1 MTCIF
6 SLFLLVGYLPG
17 RVGFQFVETYAWI
30 PVFGIQ
36 YKVGADGLS
45 IALVVLTTTLTW
57 IAILSSFKPIQTRIK
72 EYMISFLV
80 LEVGMIGVFLAL
92 DTFLFYIFWEIVLVP
107 MYLII
112 GIWGGANR
120 IYATIKFVLYTLV
133 GSLLMLVAILATA
146 YAFQLGHG
154 GSWTGAFDFEQ
165 LRAFSATGGFSGG
178 LEIAA
183 FLAFFLAFAIKV
195 PMFPFHTWLPDAHT
209 EAPTA
214 GSVILAAVLLKL
226 GAYGF
231 IRFAIPL
238 YPDAAET
245 FAPAIIVLSLIA
257 IIYGAIVA
265 LVQPDLKRLVAYSS
279 VSHMGFVTL
288 GIFVFTEQGLQG
300 AILQM
305 INHGLI
311 TGALFLLVGVIYER
325 THDRTI
331 AKMGG
336 LSART
341 PVYAAVFGFFVF
353 ASAGL
358 PGLSGFVGEF
368 LVLVGTFE
376 VLPYAAVV
384 ATFVMVLAAGY
395 LLYMYGRIVFGEVSD
410 FLAGP
415 GRPPDRHD
423 ARRGPHAGAAGH
435 ARRDLRPAARAAAQ
449 PRLGH
454 GHIDAQH
461 GQALGSD
468 RDPAERRHRAAGP
481 AGRARARPDRL
492 GSAPPAAGSARARRR
507 GRPLSWQDFVTISP
521 LVAGILT
528 AVAILVVDLIRPGKS
543 SVAVG
548 VALTGL
554 AITALLTIA
563 VGAGTMPS
571 MAFGGA
577 YKVDALTTFLD
588 VLFIAIIAM
597 SIVFGPDYL
606 VPRGLPVA
614 EFASILVFAMT
625 GAMLISASADLL
637 LLFLGLELMV
647 LPGYMLAAF
656 HKTDAFSTEGAIK
669 YFLLGSFSSA
679 IFLFGLSFVWG
690 LTGTTR
696 IDAIAADLGKVVA
709 GAAPLSPGLAMGLAF
724 LTTGVAFKIAAVPF
738 HYWTPD
744 AYQGSPTPI
753 TGYLSVGPKVG
764 AFALILRLFVEAL
777 GPLADWWMPV
787 VIVLATLTMTLG
799 NLVALTQ
806 DNVKRML
813 AYSSIAHTGYMLV
826 GLAAWAGDPQNRS
839 DGISALLFYGVAYAF
854 MNLGAFA
861 VIAALQKRTGV
872 TSSLG
877 TFAGLGRRE
886 PLLGVLMTLFLL
898 SLTGIPPTAG
908 FFAKTEVI
916 LAAVEAGG
924 PLTILAIITVL
935 NAAVAAF
942 YYLRVVVYM
951 FMRDSTSDAPPLRH
965 GALLWGG
972 LTAASALTILLG
984 LFPTGLLDAAGAA
997 ANAIVPRIG
1006 S

>member
-1 MTCIF
+1 MNVTSIPLLSIVIFLPLIGALAVAILPASSARGVALGFAVVTFVF

-45 IALVVLTTTLTW
+45 IALVVLTTTLSW

-231 IRFAIPL
+231 IRFAVPL

-384 ATFVMVLAAGY
+384 ATFVMILAAGY
-395 LLYMYGRIVFGEVSD
+395 LLYMYGRVVFGEVSD
-410 FLAGP
+410 FLSGLGDHLTDMTPVEILTLVPLGTLVVIFGLQP
-415 GRPPDRHD
+415 GLLLDLVSGTVTSTLNTVKPSAPIAIPTNIVIGLLVLLVVLVLARVGWALLHPRPAALEPE
-423 ARRGPHAGAAGH
+423 AGAAH
-435 ARRDLRPAARAAAQ
+435 
-449 PRLGH
+449 
-454 GHIDAQH
+454 
-461 GQALGSD
+461 
-468 RDPAERRHRAAGP
+468 
-481 AGRARARPDRL
+481 
-492 GSAPPAAGSARARRR
+492 
-507 GRPLSWQDFVTISP
+507 
-521 LVAGILT
+521 
-528 AVAILVVDLIRPGKS
+528 
-543 SVAVG
+543 
-548 VALTGL
+548 
-554 AITALLTIA
+554 
-563 VGAGTMPS
+563 
-571 MAFGGA
+571 
-577 YKVDALTTFLD
+577 
-588 VLFIAIIAM
+588 
-597 SIVFGPDYL
+597 
-606 VPRGLPVA
+606 
-614 EFASILVFAMT
+614 
-625 GAMLISASADLL
+625 
-637 LLFLGLELMV
+637 
-647 LPGYMLAAF
+647 
-656 HKTDAFSTEGAIK
+656 
-669 YFLLGSFSSA
+669 
-679 IFLFGLSFVWG
+679 
-690 LTGTTR
+690 
-696 IDAIAADLGKVVA
+696 
-709 GAAPLSPGLAMGLAF
+709 
-724 LTTGVAFKIAAVPF
+724 
-738 HYWTPD
+738 
-744 AYQGSPTPI
+744 
-753 TGYLSVGPKVG
+753 
-764 AFALILRLFVEAL
+764 
-777 GPLADWWMPV
+777 
-787 VIVLATLTMTLG
+787 
-799 NLVALTQ
+799 
-806 DNVKRML
+806 
-813 AYSSIAHTGYMLV
+813 
-826 GLAAWAGDPQNRS
+826 
-839 DGISALLFYGVAYAF
+839 
-854 MNLGAFA
+854 
-861 VIAALQKRTGV
+861 
-872 TSSLG
+872 
-877 TFAGLGRRE
+877 
-886 PLLGVLMTLFLL
+886 
-898 SLTGIPPTAG
+898 
-908 FFAKTEVI
+908 
-916 LAAVEAGG
+916 
-924 PLTILAIITVL
+924 
-935 NAAVAAF
+935 
-942 YYLRVVVYM
+942 
-951 FMRDSTSDAPPLRH
+951 
-965 GALLWGG
+965 
-972 LTAASALTILLG
+972 
-984 LFPTGLLDAAGAA
+984 
-997 ANAIVPRIG
+997 
-1006 S
+1006 

>member
-1 MTCIF
+1 MNVTSIPLLSIIIFLPLIGALAVAILPASSARGVALGFAVVTFVF
-6 SLFLLVGYLPG
+6 SLFLLIGYLPG

-45 IALVVLTTTLTW
+45 IALVVLTTLLTW

-165 LRAFSATGGFSGG
+165 LRAFAATGGFSGG
-178 LEIAA
+178 LELAA

-231 IRFAIPL
+231 IRFAVPL

-257 IIYGAIVA
+257 IIYGAVVA

-376 VLPYAAVV
+376 VLPYAAAV
-384 ATFVMVLAAGY
+384 ATFVMILAAGY
-395 LLYMYGRIVFGEVSD
+395 LLYMYGRVVFGEVSG
-410 FLAGP
+410 FLAGLGEHLTDMTPVEVLTLVPLGTLVVIFGLQP
-415 GRPPDRHD
+415 GLLLDLVSGTVTSTLNTVKPSAPIAIPPNVVIGLLVLLLVLVL
-423 ARRGPHAGAAGH
+423 ARIGWVLLHP
-435 ARRDLRPAARAAAQ
+435 RPAALE
-449 PRLGH
+449 P
-454 GHIDAQH
+454 
-461 GQALGSD
+461 
-468 RDPAERRHRAAGP
+468 E
-481 AGRARARPDRL
+481 
-492 GSAPPAAGSARARRR
+492 
-507 GRPLSWQDFVTISP
+507 
-521 LVAGILT
+521 
-528 AVAILVVDLIRPGKS
+528 
-543 SVAVG
+543 
-548 VALTGL
+548 
-554 AITALLTIA
+554 
-563 VGAGTMPS
+563 
-571 MAFGGA
+571 GGA
-577 YKVDALTTFLD
+577 
-588 VLFIAIIAM
+588 
-597 SIVFGPDYL
+597 
-606 VPRGLPVA
+606 
-614 EFASILVFAMT
+614 
-625 GAMLISASADLL
+625 
-637 LLFLGLELMV
+637 
-647 LPGYMLAAF
+647 
-656 HKTDAFSTEGAIK
+656 
-669 YFLLGSFSSA
+669 
-679 IFLFGLSFVWG
+679 
-690 LTGTTR
+690 
-696 IDAIAADLGKVVA
+696 
-709 GAAPLSPGLAMGLAF
+709 
-724 LTTGVAFKIAAVPF
+724 
-738 HYWTPD
+738 
-744 AYQGSPTPI
+744 
-753 TGYLSVGPKVG
+753 
-764 AFALILRLFVEAL
+764 
-777 GPLADWWMPV
+777 
-787 VIVLATLTMTLG
+787 
-799 NLVALTQ
+799 
-806 DNVKRML
+806 
-813 AYSSIAHTGYMLV
+813 AH
-826 GLAAWAGDPQNRS
+826 
-839 DGISALLFYGVAYAF
+839 
-854 MNLGAFA
+854 
-861 VIAALQKRTGV
+861 
-872 TSSLG
+872 
-877 TFAGLGRRE
+877 
-886 PLLGVLMTLFLL
+886 
-898 SLTGIPPTAG
+898 
-908 FFAKTEVI
+908 
-916 LAAVEAGG
+916 
-924 PLTILAIITVL
+924 
-935 NAAVAAF
+935 
-942 YYLRVVVYM
+942 
-951 FMRDSTSDAPPLRH
+951 
-965 GALLWGG
+965 
-972 LTAASALTILLG
+972 
-984 LFPTGLLDAAGAA
+984 
-997 ANAIVPRIG
+997 
-1006 S
+1006 

>member
-1 MTCIF
+1 MNVTDIPLLSIVIFLPLIGALAVAILPASSARGVALGFAVVTCIF

-17 RVGFQFVETYAWI
+17 RAGFQFVETYAWI
-30 PVFGIQ
+30 PIFGIQ

-154 GSWTGAFDFEQ
+154 GSWTGAFDFER

-231 IRFAIPL
+231 IRFAVPL

-257 IIYGAIVA
+257 IIYGAVVA

-384 ATFVMVLAAGY
+384 ATFVMILAAGY
-395 LLYMYGRIVFGEVSD
+395 LLYMYGRVVFGELSG
-410 FLAGP
+410 FLAGLGDHLTDITPVEVLTLVPLGTLVVIFGLQP
-415 GRPPDRHD
+415 GLLLNLVSGTVTSTLDTVKPSAPIAIPTNVVIGVLVLLLVLVL
-423 ARRGPHAGAAGH
+423 ARVGWALLHP
-435 ARRDLRPAARAAAQ
+435 RPAALE
-449 PRLGH
+449 P
-454 GHIDAQH
+454 
-461 GQALGSD
+461 
-468 RDPAERRHRAAGP
+468 E
-481 AGRARARPDRL
+481 
-492 GSAPPAAGSARARRR
+492 
-507 GRPLSWQDFVTISP
+507 
-521 LVAGILT
+521 
-528 AVAILVVDLIRPGKS
+528 
-543 SVAVG
+543 
-548 VALTGL
+548 
-554 AITALLTIA
+554 
-563 VGAGTMPS
+563 
-571 MAFGGA
+571 GGA
-577 YKVDALTTFLD
+577 
-588 VLFIAIIAM
+588 
-597 SIVFGPDYL
+597 
-606 VPRGLPVA
+606 
-614 EFASILVFAMT
+614 
-625 GAMLISASADLL
+625 
-637 LLFLGLELMV
+637 
-647 LPGYMLAAF
+647 
-656 HKTDAFSTEGAIK
+656 
-669 YFLLGSFSSA
+669 
-679 IFLFGLSFVWG
+679 
-690 LTGTTR
+690 
-696 IDAIAADLGKVVA
+696 
-709 GAAPLSPGLAMGLAF
+709 
-724 LTTGVAFKIAAVPF
+724 
-738 HYWTPD
+738 
-744 AYQGSPTPI
+744 
-753 TGYLSVGPKVG
+753 
-764 AFALILRLFVEAL
+764 
-777 GPLADWWMPV
+777 
-787 VIVLATLTMTLG
+787 
-799 NLVALTQ
+799 
-806 DNVKRML
+806 
-813 AYSSIAHTGYMLV
+813 AH
-826 GLAAWAGDPQNRS
+826 
-839 DGISALLFYGVAYAF
+839 
-854 MNLGAFA
+854 
-861 VIAALQKRTGV
+861 
-872 TSSLG
+872 
-877 TFAGLGRRE
+877 
-886 PLLGVLMTLFLL
+886 
-898 SLTGIPPTAG
+898 
-908 FFAKTEVI
+908 
-916 LAAVEAGG
+916 
-924 PLTILAIITVL
+924 
-935 NAAVAAF
+935 
-942 YYLRVVVYM
+942 
-951 FMRDSTSDAPPLRH
+951 
-965 GALLWGG
+965 
-972 LTAASALTILLG
+972 
-984 LFPTGLLDAAGAA
+984 
-997 ANAIVPRIG
+997 
-1006 S
+1006 